1 MISEFDRAARA
12 LQTESIPQKMN
23 NPTLQNRIRVTLPD
37 GSEVDRSPGIALR
50 DLLPG
55 SRAEDGLSYL
65 AALVNNDLCS
75 LSFPLTVNSQVRFL
89 TFADRHGARVY
100 RHSLTFLLAR
110 AIHDLYPAS
119 DFSVEHSLGSGYFC
133 RFRRNSHGGATAI
146 EVEAIE
152 AHMRELVAQ
161 DLPIQRRQIS
171 FEDACRILEQEE
183 QADKLNLLRFR
194 NPPRIVM
201 YVCGDFSDLGHS
213 VLAASTGALD
223 TFRLLPHENGLVL
236 QFPVMRDGRIELPPF
251 EDQPE
256 LFRIFQERKRWGKII
271 GIRTV
276 GDLNA
281 TVAEHRLRSLIQI
294 SEALQE
300 KKLGKIADAICAR
313 REKVK
318 WVLIAGPSS
327 AGKTTFSRRLAVHLR
342 VNGLRPVNIECDN
355 YFRNREDTPR
365 DADGNYDF
373 EHLQAIDL
381 DLLHQHLQALDAGE
395 EVELPYFDFR
405 AGVQRPSGQ
414 RLRLEED
421 QVVILEGI
429 HGLNPELTSTI
440 PACHKYRIYVSAL
453 TQLQVDRNNRVS
465 TTDLRLIR
473 RLVRDNVF
481 RGNDALR
488 TLRMWPNVR
497 RGEKRWVFPYQQK
510 IDIAFN
516 SSLDYELAVLRI
528 FVEPLLA
535 EVKPQHEEY
544 AEARR
549 LQSFLQLVLSAG
561 ASDVPPNSLLRE
573 FIGGSIFASTPKSP
587 GSATG

>member
-1 MISEFDRAARA
+1 
-12 LQTESIPQKMN
+12 MN
-23 NPTLQNRIRVTLPD
+23 QSTMQGRIRVRLPD
-37 GSEVDRSPGIALR
+37 GTEVERSAGIPVR

-55 SRAEDGLSYL
+55 SRSPEGLSYL

-75 LSFPLTVNSQVRFL
+75 LSYPLTVNSELRFL
-89 TFADRHGARVY
+89 TFAGRHGARVY

-133 RFRRNSHGGATAI
+133 RFRRNSHVGSSAA

-152 AHMRELVAQ
+152 ARMRELVRQ
-161 DLPIQRRQIS
+161 DLPIQRRSIS
-171 FEDACRILEQEE
+171 FEDACSDLEREE

-201 YVCGDFSDLGHS
+201 YACGEFSDLGHS

-223 TFRLLPHENGLVL
+223 TFRLLRHETGLVL
-236 QFPVMRDGRIELPPF
+236 QFPVMRDGRIELAPF

-276 GDLNA
+276 GDLNE
-281 TVAEHRLRSLIQI
+281 TVAEHHLRGLIQI

-300 KKLGKIADAICAR
+300 KKLGQIADAIDAR

-327 AGKTTFSRRLAVHLR
+327 SGKTTFSRRLAVHLR

-355 YFRNREDTPR
+355 YFRNREDTPK
-365 DADGNYDF
+365 DSDGNYDF

-381 DLLHQHLQALDAGE
+381 ELLHEHLRALDSGE
-395 EVELPYFDFR
+395 EIELPHFDFH
-405 AGVQRPSGQ
+405 AGRQRPSGR

-473 RLVRDNVF
+473 RLVRDNIF
-481 RGNDALR
+481 RGNNALR

-497 RGEKRWVFPYQQK
+497 RGEKRWVFPFQQK
-510 IDIAFN
+510 IDVAFN

-528 FVEPLLA
+528 FVEPLLS
-535 EVKPQHEEY
+535 EVKPRHPEY

-549 LQSFLQLVLSAG
+549 LQGFLQLVLSAG

-573 FIGGSIFASTPKSP
+573 FIGGSIFASAP
-587 GSATG
+587 GV